1 MQRFRIRF
9 YPNERISF
17 AASRLPDM
25 FQRFLSDKPSRLFL
39 VLTAFFVAN
48 ALIAECIG
56 NKLFSLEALL
66 GLPVRPFT
74 LLGQEGLTYTLTCG
88 VLLWPLEFILT
99 DIINEYY
106 GPRAV
111 RRISYIAVGLIGY
124 AFLAFYLAIHM
135 PADAGFWRG
144 SQQANGIPDM
154 QVAFEGIFGQSM
166 RIIVGSLVAFLV
178 SQVLDVWIFHR
189 IKRKTGE
196 RKVWLRAT
204 GSTAVSQLVDSFIVL
219 AIAFGPLWGWQ
230 RVLAV
235 GLVNYSY
242 KLVVAVLLTPVI
254 YAAER
259 RIETSFG
266 KELTAQLKAEAMGK
280 G

>member
-1 MQRFRIRF
+1 
-9 YPNERISF
+9 
-17 AASRLPDM
+17 M
-25 FQRFLSDKPSRLFL
+25 FQRFLSDKPAKLFL
-39 VLTAFFVAN
+39 FMTSFFVAN

-88 VLLWPLEFILT
+88 VLLWPLEFVMT

-111 RRISYIAVGLIGY
+111 RRISYIAVALIGY
-124 AFLAFYLAIHM
+124 AFIAFFLAIHM
-135 PADAGFWRG
+135 PADKNFWTG
-144 SQQANGIPDM
+144 SQQASGVPDM
-154 QVAFEGIFGQSM
+154 QAAFTSIFGQSM
-166 RIIVGSLVAFLV
+166 RIIFGSLTAFLV

-189 IKRKTGE
+189 IKKVTGE
-196 RKVWLRAT
+196 KKVWLRAT
-204 GSTAVSQLVDSFIVL
+204 GSTAISQMVDSFIVL

-235 GLVNYSY
+235 GVINYSY
-242 KLVVAVLLTPVI
+242 KLTMAIVLTPVI
-254 YAAER
+254 YLAEH
-259 RIETSFG
+259 RIERYLGREETM
-266 KELTAQLKAEAMGK
+266 QLKLEAMRK

>member
-1 MQRFRIRF
+1 
-9 YPNERISF
+9 
-17 AASRLPDM
+17 M

-39 VLTAFFVAN
+39 FLTAFFVAN

-88 VLLWPLEFILT
+88 VLLWPLEFVLT

-111 RRISYIAVGLIGY
+111 RRISYIAVALIGY

-135 PADAGFWRG
+135 PADDGFWRG
-144 SQQANGIPDM
+144 SQRANGIPDM

-166 RIIVGSLVAFLV
+166 RIIAGSLVAFLV

-242 KLVVAVLLTPVI
+242 KLVVAILLTPVI

-266 KELTAQLKAEAMGK
+266 KDLTAQLKAEAMGK
-280 G
+280 N

>member
-1 MQRFRIRF
+1 MLRQ
-9 YPNERISF
+9 
-17 AASRLPDM
+17 
-25 FQRFLSDKPSRLFL
+25 FLSDKPARLFL
-39 VLTAFFVAN
+39 FMTAFFVAN

-88 VLLWPLEFILT
+88 VLLWPLEFVLT

-111 RRISYIAVGLIGY
+111 RRISYIAVSLIGY
-124 AFLAFYLAIHM
+124 AFIAFYFAIHM
-135 PADAGFWRG
+135 PADKNFWIS
-144 SQQANGIPDM
+144 SQKASGVPDM
-154 QVAFEGIFGQSM
+154 QAAFVSIFGQSM
-166 RIIVGSLVAFLV
+166 RIIFGSLVAFLV

-189 IKRKTGE
+189 IKRVTGE
-196 RKVWLRAT
+196 KKVWLRAT
-204 GSTAVSQLVDSFIVL
+204 GSTAVSQLVDSFVVL
-219 AIAFGPLWGWQ
+219 SIAFGPLWGWQ

-242 KLVVAVLLTPVI
+242 KLTMAVVLTPLI
-254 YAAER
+254 YLAEN
-259 RIETSFG
+259 RIERYFG
-266 KELTAQLKAEAMGK
+266 KELTMELKKEAMGK
-280 G
+280 S

>member
-1 MQRFRIRF
+1 
-9 YPNERISF
+9 
-17 AASRLPDM
+17 M
-25 FQRFLSDKPSRLFL
+25 FQRFLSDKPAKLFL
-39 VLTAFFVAN
+39 FMTSFFVAN

-88 VLLWPLEFILT
+88 VLLWPLEFVMT

-111 RRISYIAVGLIGY
+111 RRISYIAVALIGY
-124 AFLAFYLAIHM
+124 AFIAFFLAIHM
-135 PADAGFWRG
+135 PADKNFWTG
-144 SQQANGIPDM
+144 SQQASGVPDM
-154 QVAFEGIFGQSM
+154 QAAFTSIFGQSM
-166 RIIVGSLVAFLV
+166 RIIFGSLTAFLV

-189 IKRKTGE
+189 IKKVTGE
-196 RKVWLRAT
+196 KKVWLRAT
-204 GSTAVSQLVDSFIVL
+204 GSTAISQMVDSFIVL

-235 GLVNYSY
+235 GVINYSY
-242 KLVVAVLLTPVI
+242 KLTMAIVLTPVI
-254 YAAER
+254 YLVEH
-259 RIETSFG
+259 RIERYLGREETM
-266 KELTAQLKAEAMGK
+266 QLKLEAMRK